1 MTKKKVLVVDDSAFM
16 RKMISDIL
24 HQSSNL
30 SVIATARNGEDAL
43 KKIAEHLPDV
53 VTLDIEMPIKDG
65 ITTLKEIMT
74 THPTPVV
81 MLSSLTKA
89 GADKT
94 MEAMANGAVDF
105 IAKPSG
111 SISLDIEEI
120 SSKIIQKVEAASQVR
135 VGSKPVRKKQ
145 EIGTLKPLKSTK
157 SIVLIGSSTGGP
169 SALQEVLSKLPKN
182 FPAPIAIVQHMPKGF
197 TKSLAERLN
206 RLSEIDVKEVNHQEE
221 LKPGTAYI
229 AQGGQHF
236 LIEER
241 QNKFIANVTD
251 DLPVKGHKPSVNLLF
266 NSAAE
271 LTQCVPVSVILTG
284 MGSDGASGIEML
296 KRKHP
301 RTIAISQSKESCI
314 VYGMPQAAEKT
325 GLVDY
330 VVDISDISNV
340 LTQKFMN

>member
-1 MTKKKVLVVDDSAFM
+1 MTTKKVLVVDDSAFM

-24 HQSSNL
+24 SKSSNL
-30 SVIATARNGEDAL
+30 EVISTARNGEDAL
-43 KKIAEHLPDV
+43 KKVTELKPDV
-53 VTLDIEMPIKDG
+53 ITLDIEMPIKDG
-65 ITTLKEIMT
+65 IATLRDIMK
-74 THPTPVV
+74 HQPTPVV

-94 MEAMANGAVDF
+94 MEAMSNGAVDF

-120 SSKIIQKVEAASQVR
+120 SAEIIRKVEAASLAR
-135 VGSKPVRKKQ
+135 IKPKKDKKRQ
-145 EIGTLKPLKSTK
+145 EIGVLKPVKAK
-157 SIVLIGSSTGGP
+157 KKIVLIGSSTGGP
-169 SALQEVLSKLPKN
+169 SALQEVLTKLPKD

-206 RLSEIDVKEVNHQEE
+206 RLAEIEVREVTHLEE
-221 LKPGTAYI
+221 LKPGIAYI
-229 AQGGQHF
+229 APGGQHF

-241 QNKFIANVTD
+241 QNKYIARVTD
-251 DLPVKGHKPSVNLLF
+251 DQPVKGHKPSVNLLF

-271 LTQCVPVSVILTG
+271 LRECLPVSVMLTG
-284 MGSDGASGIEML
+284 MGSDGASGIELL

-330 VVDISDISNV
+330 VVDISEISNV